1 MLDSLGAP
9 VFHETSNIFQG
20 AETINQ
26 IQSPLAQLSEASPI
40 RSVATDLAG
49 VAMECCQADDLLEAT
64 LLEEQSRGFAHIWDR
79 LWGV

>member
-1 MLDSLGAP
+1 
-9 VFHETSNIFQG
+9 
-20 AETINQ
+20 
-26 IQSPLAQLSEASPI
+26 
-40 RSVATDLAG
+40 